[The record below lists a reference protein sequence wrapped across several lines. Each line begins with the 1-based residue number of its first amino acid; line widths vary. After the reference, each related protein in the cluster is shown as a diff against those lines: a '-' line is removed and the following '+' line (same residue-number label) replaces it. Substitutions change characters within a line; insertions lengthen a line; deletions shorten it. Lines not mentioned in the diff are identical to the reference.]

1 MLVKKVQ
8 RKGAHGW
15 EGTLDGDLIVN
26 MSKECSLSN
35 RT

>member
-8 RKGAHGW
+8 RKRAHGG
-15 EGTLDGDLIVN
+15 EGTLDGYLIIN
-26 MSKECSLSN
+26 ASKECSLSN